1 MEADLH
7 YAVCETY
14 KQAISK
20 RRAQREAFEMAT
32 RLVCERHPGLKPVEA
47 RRQVA
52 AMLCCDPLAPGRT
65 QRAHKTL

>member
-20 RRAQREAFEMAT
+20 RRAQRQAFELAT
-32 RLVCERHPGLKPVEA
+32 RLVCERYPGVQPAEA

-52 AMLCCDPLAPGRT
+52 AMLCCDPPASGIT
-65 QRAHKTL
+65 QRAR